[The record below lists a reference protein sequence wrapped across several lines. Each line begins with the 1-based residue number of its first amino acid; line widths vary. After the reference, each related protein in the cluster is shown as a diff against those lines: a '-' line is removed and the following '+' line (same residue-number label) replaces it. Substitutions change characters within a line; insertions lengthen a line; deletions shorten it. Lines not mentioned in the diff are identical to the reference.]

1 MDYRKLK
8 VEGAVEFSPRKFADS
23 RGHFA
28 AQLQRPVFQEAVGRP
43 PFDVAQVNLSRS
55 HRGALR
61 GIHFTSV
68 PPGAAKYVYCAHGA
82 ALDIV
87 LDTRVGSPTFGE
99 WDLVRI
105 DAENARAVHVPVG
118 VGHGFLALEDETV
131 VTYLVSADYAP
142 EHEHTLSPLDPG
154 LGLPLPPEVEPL
166 VSDRDREAP
175 TLQEA
180 LAGGLL
186 PDYESARRD

>member
-1 MDYRKLK
+1 M
-8 VEGAVEFSPRKFADS
+8 
-23 RGHFA
+23 
-28 AQLQRPVFQEAVGRP
+28 
-43 PFDVAQVNLSRS
+43 NLSRS